1 MTIEG
6 KIISNKNGT
15 VKIQQFMTGDVY
27 RCKLSEIKI
36 RGKNHTPEK
45 TSDGHFIA
53 KVDWEDAKFVRFGSE
68 PSSVDHS
75 RA

>member
-6 KIISNKNGT
+6 KIISNKKGLIEI
-15 VKIQQFMTGDVY
+15 KQFMTGDVY
-27 RCKLSEIKI
+27 RCKLSEVKI
-36 RGKNHTPEK
+36 RGKNQTPEK

-53 KVDWEDAKFVRFGSE
+53 KADWEKTVFVRFGSE

-75 RA
+75 RK